1 LFSFCLDCPA
11 YPQLQTLCLVNWC
24 TVALSSVLAGFWW
37 AVGGYLPYPIIS
49 RPFGPRSNWEHFFP
63 SKYPWLEEGVSRSAT
78 QGGEMVNAR
87 SLQHCILSSFFN
99 SSHAASY
106 KIRAQLSSAQLNLLD
121 DRWNGGNWL
130 GMAREHGNV
139 RLSAGRRGQHKSYR
153 CHVGVPPPIM

>member
-106 KIRAQLSSAQLNLLD
+106 SVQNTCSAQLSSTCWMIDGMVGTGWEWHGSMATFAYQQEG
-121 DRWNGGNWL
+121 GGNTR
-130 GMAREHGNV
+130 AIAV
-139 RLSAGRRGQHKSYR
+139 T
-153 CHVGVPPPIM
+153 